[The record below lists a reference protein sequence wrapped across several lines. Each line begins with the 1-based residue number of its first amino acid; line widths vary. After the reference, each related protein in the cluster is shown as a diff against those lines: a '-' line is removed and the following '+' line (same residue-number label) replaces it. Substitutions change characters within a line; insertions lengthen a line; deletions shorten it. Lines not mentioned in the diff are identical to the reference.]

1 MARKGDRVTV
11 IWQDAEHCVDVELA
25 QDWSK
30 YKLVVHKTEG
40 IIRYNGKKRLVLVS
54 SKEASSTHGDVYVIP
69 KDKWIV
75 DIIVHETKKQA
86 QKGD

>member
-11 IWQDAEHCVDVELA
+11 VWQDAEHSEDVELDR
-25 QDWSK
+25 DWSK

-40 IIRYNGKKRLVLVS
+40 IIGHNGKKILVIIS
-54 SKEASSTHGDVYVIP
+54 SKEANSTHGDVYAIP

-75 DIIVHETKKQA
+75 DIIVHKTKGQL
-86 QKGD
+86 QKGE